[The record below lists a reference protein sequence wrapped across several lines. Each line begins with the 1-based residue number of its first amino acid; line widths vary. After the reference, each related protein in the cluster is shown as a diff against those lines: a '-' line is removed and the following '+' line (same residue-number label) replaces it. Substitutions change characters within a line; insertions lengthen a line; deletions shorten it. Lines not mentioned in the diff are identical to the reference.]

1 MVRGVK
7 SLALAVAVAL
17 VGGGAVL
24 IAACGSDQGGGGGS
38 TSPSGTPTAS
48 KTYKIGI
55 TQIATH
61 PALDAAVKGFK
72 EALAAQGFVEG
83 ENVTFDEQNAQGD
96 ISTAASIA
104 QKFAGEGLDL
114 IYTVATP
121 SSQAMAKVT
130 TTIPIVF
137 CAVTDPVSA
146 GLVPDPEAPA
156 GNITGVSDLLPVKP
170 HLELIKQLVPGVKTI
185 GVLYNAGEANSVELV
200 KLEKEA
206 AAEMGLEVVDATAAN
221 SSEVQAAA
229 QSLVGRVDAVSVL
242 TDNTFVSALESV
254 IKVCEQNKL
263 PLIAGDTDSVER
275 GAVAAYAF
283 NYGDLGKQAGDI
295 AAKILGGTPIKDI
308 PVEYAQN
315 LQLAVNEKA
324 AAAMGVTIPAE
335 LMSKATLKY

>member
-1 MVRGVK
+1 MLICPLDYRYGRKEMKAVFSEENRLRTQLLVEA
-7 SLALAVAVAL
+7 ALARAHA
-17 VGGGAVL
+17 
-24 IAACGSDQGGGGGS
+24 
-38 TSPSGTPTAS
+38 
-48 KTYKIGI
+48 KT
-55 TQIATH
+55 
-61 PALDAAVKGFK
+61 
-72 EALAAQGFVEG
+72 
-83 ENVTFDEQNAQGD
+83 GD
-96 ISTAASIA
+96 IPQEAADTIS
-104 QKFAGEGLDL
+104 
-114 IYTVATP
+114 
-121 SSQAMAKVT
+121 AKCT
-130 TTIPIVF
+130 T
-137 CAVTDPVSA
+137 
-146 GLVPDPEAPA
+146 
-156 GNITGVSDLLPVKP
+156 
-170 HLELIKQLVPGVKTI
+170 
-185 GVLYNAGEANSVELV
+185 ELV
-200 KLEKEA
+200 KLEREA